1 MAKSNYSNMLVPNIS
16 HFFNQC
22 FLFTIVDQKQVSRN
36 LKVEYFL
43 THFARTFVVFKMLD
57 QKQVGRT
64 FDSICANICS

>member
-22 FLFTIVDQKQVSRN
+22 FLYTIVDRKQVSRN
-36 LKVEYFL
+36 LKVEYFF